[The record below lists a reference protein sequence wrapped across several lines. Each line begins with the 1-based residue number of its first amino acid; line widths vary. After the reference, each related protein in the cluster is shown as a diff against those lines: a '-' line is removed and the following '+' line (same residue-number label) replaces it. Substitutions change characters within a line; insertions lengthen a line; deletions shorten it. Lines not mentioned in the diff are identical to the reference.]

1 MCVRTVEEG
10 FIKGSRLEMDLES
23 IYIKKAK
30 IKGIYVCGI
39 VLVGQ
44 LEVCIKN
51 LGGRRVDQR

>member
-1 MCVRTVEEG
+1 MCVRAVEEG
-10 FIKGSRLEMDLES
+10 LRKGSRLEMDLES
-23 IYIKKAK
+23 TYIKKAK
-30 IKGIYVCGI
+30 IKGIYVFGI